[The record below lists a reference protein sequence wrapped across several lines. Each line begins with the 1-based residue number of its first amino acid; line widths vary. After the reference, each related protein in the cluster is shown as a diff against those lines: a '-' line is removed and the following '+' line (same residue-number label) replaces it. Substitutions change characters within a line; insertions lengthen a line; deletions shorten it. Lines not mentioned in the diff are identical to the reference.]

1 MPVSIFYLIY
11 ILCHRNH
18 PSSTLPTLA
27 DYLDSVRAVLAL
39 ILQIP
44 PIDPSTSLRISY
56 LLCLTADVLDAI
68 PGYTFSSSGL
78 PLHAF
83 LQDVLDFLDD
93 LDQSWMAVLQN
104 QIWNPNRAEG
114 VDLVITLD
122 PNPASPA
129 DMQPYKSSPPSQTD
143 VTRLRSMLFSGQSA
157 LEEWISLQKNTSDPV
172 RDLDAGDVS
181 IMFPR
186 MGLLDQFDSLF
197 VRTLDFLG
205 GFSGEVARN
214 VVNPEMEA
222 EMV

>member
-1 MPVSIFYLIY
+1 
-11 ILCHRNH
+11 
-18 PSSTLPTLA
+18 
-27 DYLDSVRAVLAL
+27 
-39 ILQIP
+39 
-44 PIDPSTSLRISY
+44 
-56 LLCLTADVLDAI
+56 
-68 PGYTFSSSGL
+68 
-78 PLHAF
+78 
-83 LQDVLDFLDD
+83 
-93 LDQSWMAVLQN
+93 MAVLQN

-181 IMFPR
+181 IMLTR